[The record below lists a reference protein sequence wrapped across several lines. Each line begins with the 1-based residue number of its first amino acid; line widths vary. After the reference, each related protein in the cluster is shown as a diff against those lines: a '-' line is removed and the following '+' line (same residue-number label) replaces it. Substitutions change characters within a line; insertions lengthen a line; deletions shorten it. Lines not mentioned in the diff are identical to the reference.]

1 MKKGFTLI
9 EMITV
14 IALLA
19 IIGLISIPV
28 VEGII
33 KRSKDKVYASQEA
46 EIISAAKKYATEF
59 TDKISVVDGAK
70 TIVCLQELKDLGYLE
85 NTVIIDPRTDEYMNG
100 GIGIVY
106 DEDSKSYNYTYDED
120 EVSCD

>member
-1 MKKGFTLI
+1 MLFLSQFF
-9 EMITV
+9 
-14 IALLA
+14 ALLVNN
-19 IIGLISIPV
+19 IRFRTRV
-28 VEGII
+28 W
-33 KRSKDKVYASQEA
+33 
-46 EIISAAKKYATEF
+46 
-59 TDKISVVDGAK
+59 AK
-70 TIVCLQELKDLGYLE
+70 TIICLQELKDLGYLE